1 MNKTKTVAF
10 GAILIGVAVVSV
22 AMASSWLGFT
32 SPEDARDLAIR
43 KALKDRVELN
53 GVLVPTSW
61 ETLDLN
67 ELLGGE
73 KLQYIGEG
81 WTVTV
86 TYAVVLRPDYQV
98 EVQYTG
104 EPSFS
109 WSGTVDS
116 AGNVVELGF
125 LINP

>member
-1 MNKTKTVAF
+1 MNKTKTIVF
-10 GAILIGVAVVSV
+10 GAILIGVAVFSV
-22 AMASSWLGFT
+22 AVASSWLGFL
-32 SPEDARDLAIR
+32 SPEDARDLAVK
-43 KALKDRVELN
+43 KALRDRVELN
-53 GVLVPTSW
+53 GVQAPTTW
-61 ETLDLN
+61 ETLDLT

-73 KLQYIGEG
+73 KLQYTGEG

-86 TYAVVLRPDYQV
+86 SYPVVLHPDYQV
-98 EVQYTG
+98 EIQYAG

-116 AGNVVELGF
+116 AGNVVELGY